1 MKKLLTLL
9 TFFPLMLLAQTEGF
23 KITGKISGIS
33 DGPARITTT
42 QQDNSTIATGTIKAG
57 ELDIK
62 GSIPEPGLYFLV
74 VGNQPPQYIF
84 LENKSIKI
92 TGSKS
97 DIKNLTVEGSQSHKD
112 FLEFNKVFNP
122 LVANLNKTA
131 TQLQQQT
138 NEKKREALMK
148 EFDAINAEVNNQVD
162 KFVSARRH
170 SYVSPFVL
178 FVTSQLNDNPSLLEQ
193 HYNML
198 DENIRNSKIGKS
210 LAEFIAYNKVGA
222 VGSNA
227 MDFTQNDINGNPVA
241 LSSFKG
247 KYVLVD
253 FWASWCR
260 PCRAE
265 NPNVV
270 KAFNKFKDKNFTILS
285 VSLDQDKDSWTKAIE
300 KDGLKWNHVSDLKY
314 WSNAV
319 AVQYHIQSIPQN
331 FLIDPNGKIVA
342 KDLRGPDLERKLCEL
357 LGCN

>member
-1 MKKLLTLL
+1 MKKLLILIAFTPLL
-9 TFFPLMLLAQTEGF
+9 LWAQTEGF
-23 KITGKISGIS
+23 KITGKIAGLS
-33 DGPARITTT
+33 DGQVRLTTT
-42 QQDNSTIATGTIKAG
+42 QQDNLTVATGSIKSG
-57 ELDIK
+57 ELNIS
-62 GSIPEPGLYFLV
+62 GSVPEPGLYYLV
-74 VGNQPPQYIF
+74 LGNQPPQYIF
-84 LENKSIKI
+84 LENKPIRI

-97 DIKNLTVEGSQSHKD
+97 DIKNLNIEGSQSHKD
-112 FLEFNKVFNP
+112 FLEFNKTFNP
-122 LVANLNKTA
+122 LVATLNKCA
-131 TQLQQQT
+131 AQLQQQT
-138 NEKKREALMK
+138 NEKKREALLK
-148 EFDAINAEVNNQVD
+148 QFDSINGELNNQVG
-162 KFVSARRH
+162 KFVSSRRD

-178 FVTSQLNDNPSLLEQ
+178 FVTSQLNDNPALLEQ
-193 HYNML
+193 RYNML
-198 DENIRNSKIGKS
+198 DENIKNSRIGKS
-210 LAEFIAYNKVGA
+210 LAEFIAYNKIGA

-227 MDFTQNDINGNPVA
+227 MDFTQNDVNGNPIA

-270 KAFNKFKDKNFTILS
+270 KAYNKFKDKNFTILS

-342 KDLRGPDLERKLCEL
+342 KDLRGADLERKLCEL